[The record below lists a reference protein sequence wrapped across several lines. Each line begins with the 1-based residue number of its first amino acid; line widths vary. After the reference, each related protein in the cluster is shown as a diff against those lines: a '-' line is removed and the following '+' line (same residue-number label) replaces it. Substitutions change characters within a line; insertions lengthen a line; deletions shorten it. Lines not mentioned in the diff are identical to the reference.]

1 MQTKTTLE
9 LPEELMRTIKIR
21 AAREDRKL
29 KDVIAELLRRG
40 LAQEEEAQ
48 SATATRRVRLPL
60 VHCAHPARPDREM
73 TPDRV
78 AQVLQ
83 DEEAGWAPGEW
94 APGESTRGR

>member
-9 LPEELMRTIKIR
+9 LPDELMRTIKVR

-48 SATATRRVRLPL
+48 SATVARRVRLPL
-60 VHCAHPARPDREM
+60 VHCSHPASPDREM
-73 TPDRV
+73 TPERV
-78 AQVLQ
+78 AEVLHE
-83 DEEAGWAPGEW
+83 EEADSSGNDSA
-94 APGESTRGR
+94 AV